1 MGHSHREGN
10 ETINQSDYEFHTQY
24 SYGHFQD
31 VHVMIFIGF
40 GFLMTFLK
48 SYSWSAVGFNMLI
61 ATYAIQWS
69 IIVHAFLLNNGV
81 ISMNYEVMFEAEFS
95 AGAVLI
101 SFGAVLGRLDAVHL
115 LVMCFFEIIFYKLN
129 YWVIGFVLGGD
140 AAGLKD
146 VGGSM
151 VIHAFGAYFGLMVS
165 RVMYKKERDQAFEGH
180 SEYYSDLTAMIGTVF
195 LWMYRWF
202 GKTVEIAK

>member
-1 MGHSHREGN
+1 
-10 ETINQSDYEFHTQY
+10 
-24 SYGHFQD
+24 
-31 VHVMIFIGF
+31 
-40 GFLMTFLK
+40 
-48 SYSWSAVGFNMLI
+48 
-61 ATYAIQWS
+61 
-69 IIVHAFLLNNGV
+69 
-81 ISMNYEVMFEAEFS
+81 
-95 AGAVLI
+95 
-101 SFGAVLGRLDAVHL
+101 
-115 LVMCFFEIIFYKLN
+115 MCFFEIIFYKLN